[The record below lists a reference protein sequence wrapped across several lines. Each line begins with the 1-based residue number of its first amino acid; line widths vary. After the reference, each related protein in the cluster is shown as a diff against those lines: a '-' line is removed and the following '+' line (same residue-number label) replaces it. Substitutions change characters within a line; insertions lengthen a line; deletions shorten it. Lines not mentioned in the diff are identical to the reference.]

1 MNEGRTVLSPL
12 AKLVMALTFLVA
24 TAGVAG
30 QARAQSGGPRH
41 DTVTLGASGQS
52 VAPGTVNLEGFSHPI
67 APGAL
72 GPMPVQST
80 AVTVGGVN
88 VGALSEFGTSAAAR
102 FTEPVAGSRS
112 DAGVVGGFASYR
124 VGSEHDPRGGYG
136 VSVRVGSDPS
146 SNTDV
151 WRVQPG
157 VDYTTPLSGS
167 WQFNSRLF
175 STYNLEATSAAS
187 RSGFAG
193 GEERGFRDVGLG
205 FGVGYAPSDRWTV
218 QTQATYAVPL
228 RTQDKSRGSDEG
240 DTSNEF
246 FGGVILNYKF

>member
-1 MNEGRTVLSPL
+1 MNEGRTVFSPL
-12 AKLVMALTFLVA
+12 ARLAVALILAAA
-24 TAGVAG
+24 TAGAAG
-30 QARAQSGGPRH
+30 QAQAQSNGPRR
-41 DTVTLGASGQS
+41 DVMTLGAPGQS
-52 VAPGTVNLEGFSHPI
+52 AAPGTVNLEGFSHPI

-102 FTEPVAGSRS
+102 FTEPVAGNRN
-112 DAGVVGGFASYR
+112 DPAVVGGFASYR
-124 VGSEHDPRGGYG
+124 VASEHDPRAGYG
-136 VSVRVGSDPS
+136 VSLRVGSDPS

-157 VDYTTPLSGS
+157 VDYTTPLSPS
-167 WQFNSRLF
+167 WQLNSRLF
-175 STYNLEATSAAS
+175 STYNLEGTSASS

-205 FGVGYAPSDRWTV
+205 FGVGYAPSERWTV

-228 RTQDKSRGSDEG
+228 RGQDKSRSSDEG